1 MHFQPCT
8 LGDLDEIFR
17 LYRQAIAFQKT
28 KTDKIWGEIAH
39 ETVKSEIN
47 EGHKW
52 KITINRQMA
61 CVFAITFSDPVIW
74 GEKNNNPAVYLH
86 RIAVN
91 PAFRGY
97 GFVKSIVEW
106 CRKKAPEWN
115 IDYIRLDTAAGNHK
129 LIAYYQ
135 KNGFAY
141 LGDAFVAAN
150 STLPGHYQ
158 NASFALL
165 EIAL

>member
-1 MHFQPCT
+1 MRFQPCT
-8 LGDLDEIFR
+8 LADLDEIFR

-28 KTDKIWGEIAH
+28 KTDKIWGAIAQ
-39 ETVKSEIN
+39 ETVLNEIKK
-47 EGHKW
+47 GHKW
-52 KITINRQMA
+52 KITINGEIA
-61 CVFAITFSDPVIW
+61 CVFAISFSDPVIW
-74 GEKNNNPAVYLH
+74 GKKDEDRAIYLH

-91 PAFRGY
+91 PEFRGY

-106 CRKKAPEWN
+106 CLKKAPEWN
-115 IDYIRLDTAAGNHK
+115 IEYIRLDTAAGNQK
-129 LIAYYQ
+129 LISYYQ
-135 KNGFAY
+135 KNGFTY

-150 STLPGHYQ
+150 SSLPGHYQ